1 MKSVFLTICS
11 LMLSGCY
18 AYSSFQTAKTVE
30 KGKWQGTASYSSNSF
45 SNSGESDRI
54 NGAIEAQL
62 RAGLSDKSDIGFRYA
77 YIDVDNASEDYGMIA
92 IEPKFMLV
100 KDRFSLIAPLGMYVG
115 QYVNEDESFHFS
127 PGFIATYPFNKNFDA
142 SVASRYM
149 IFFDSDSDN
158 LVALN
163 LGFGVSTDIEK
174 WAIRPEIGY
183 LFNPGNDGH
192 YFQYGVGLSFN
203 P

>member
-30 KGKWQGTASYSSNSF
+30 KGKWQGTASYSSNYSLQ
-45 SNSGESDRI
+45 
-54 NGAIEAQL
+54 NGDGNFVNGTYEAQL
-62 RAGLSDKSDIGFRYA
+62 RTGLSEKSDIGLRYA
-77 YIDVDNASEDYGMIA
+77 YLDFDDANLIS
-92 IEPKFMLV
+92 IEPKLALIPG
-100 KDRFSLIAPLGMYVG
+100 KFSVVAPLGMYFG
-115 QYVNEDESFHFS
+115 SAISENESIHLS

-142 SVASRYM
+142 SVGSRYM
-149 IFFDSDSDN
+149 IFFSDSDN
-158 LVALN
+158 LLAVNFGLGLSTN
-163 LGFGVSTDIEK
+163 LDK
-174 WAIRPEIGY
+174 WAIRPEVGY
-183 LFNPGNDGH
+183 LFNPGNDGY